1 MKNGDFPFGLAII
14 IAAATLGLFF
24 VWAVIIG
31 LVLLKAF

>member
-1 MKNGDFPFGLAII
+1 MKNGDFPIGLAII

-31 LVLLKAF
+31 LVLVGAF

>member
-14 IAAATLGLFF
+14 IAAGVVGVFF

-31 LVLLKAF
+31 LVLVGAF

>member
-1 MKNGDFPFGLAII
+1 MKNGDFPTGLAII